1 MKQTKKTYK
10 ELALEFKNTK
20 CEKAFSDLYN
30 KMRPGLWNYVYKIV
44 KDVDVAD
51 DITSTTLTTVYLKIE
66 QYNPDYQITTW
77 AYRIAFNA
85 SIGHIRVNNKKV
97 SMNAFTD
104 KGIETDE
111 SGMLPFQHSNKSNE
125 SEYSTIEEEHL
136 EKERILTNRFNLT
149 IEAIKSLPPM
159 YKGYMVERFI
169 NKKPYSDILDIMIK
183 KERDINLQ
191 TVKNRIFRGR
201 KIIQKQLEDSKSFQL
216 A

>member
-1 MKQTKKTYK
+1 
-10 ELALEFKNTK
+10 
-20 CEKAFSDLYN
+20 
-30 KMRPGLWNYVYKIV
+30 
-44 KDVDVAD
+44 
-51 DITSTTLTTVYLKIE
+51 
-66 QYNPDYQITTW
+66 
-77 AYRIAFNA
+77 
-85 SIGHIRVNNKKV
+85 
-97 SMNAFTD
+97 MNAFTD

-125 SEYSTIEEEHL
+125 SEYNTIEEEHL

-201 KIIQKQLEDSKSFQL
+201 KIIQKQLEDSKSFQV